1 MDREQQRQNRRDLTS
16 AFSCT
21 ADAELVPL
29 QNPSPRPTAACDT
42 PNPTP
47 TPLPDVT
54 LVPCPP
60 ADPIPLNLP
69 EGLIVASDP
78 VTAFCPSTAG
88 FSVTGTTAISLTAG
102 AQNQV
107 ILFTALDEITENQL
121 NYLYLVVPGSSAAII
136 SASLS
141 GATSSVIDLTHL
153 NYAQAEQL
161 IIGVQDAKFTVNL
174 LATDQARNLLVCQAE
189 NDGQFASCPTSAY
202 FGSSAGVPTG
212 LAYSPTAIAATG
224 SVLVQFNLLSTTGDQ
239 SVFDVL
245 NIPGLTAAAAQANAL
260 ALAQAE
266 SALRCVFGNSA
277 TSAACCTS
285 QAPDNNLGYT
295 VACVPATGPSITGI
309 APAVGY
315 FTVAENTVFSAVSKD
330 EADSVARELSRD
342 SLNCY
347 FPSDEITATCAGTG
361 PTGLGKTGP
370 FAPASTTAV
379 TLPAGSI
386 ILSDLDSSVTAA
398 NDQAILIATAS
409 LNCFWSNGTATV
421 FCPPSGTFTA
431 INNIQYNLAASPTAS
446 LNYSSTVLANT
457 VISYTSQADANEQ
470 AQQLAAT
477 NLSCIY
483 CNNAV
488 APTCSGG
495 VNETVG
501 SSADLIC
508 NILGDIAQNTAI
520 SLGNILK
527 SAADGGLNCCYG
539 NDPVENTIE
548 CGTGAYFNS
557 SPSASFTSVDSFFLP
572 ANVITICESTTAP
585 PPPPLLFP
593 YTNLFEASNI
603 NFGCC
608 EDIYV
613 CSGAT
618 GSATAL
624 PTLWATQTNL
634 FDVYSAGATFYLDD
648 EGTQGATFSPESL
661 YIVSRSGSPRYYR
674 GIVGSSGY
682 TEGLTACLAC
692 SDLYS
697 YSVRG
702 AYVGDY
708 PGASSAIAL
717 TDIFCAGYTATTQ
730 TLYTDSLNPFIS
742 PVTSSW
748 YADAC
753 GGTGFTPVGVTA
765 AGSDYIIGY
774 IVGTTGYY
782 SVFSSSGGNTATALG
797 EYSLSSCP
805 SSLYPYSIYISSTGC
820 PGEPGSTTL
829 YTSVTGA
836 FTANGSQIINF
847 YSELFNDSSIYSYP
861 SGTGYLNYIAEDLS
875 EHYRPIEGT
884 TAYASSECVPL
895 YRTTVQFSTVSA
907 EEVCNYPNFY
917 SPTADGYFNEN
928 IRTLWCDIADPFVSS
943 ATAKFYSV
951 RIIDDAYVF
960 LPGGSGSTTYLSQ
973 FIAGATAR
981 TNFRSYTD
989 IDYDST
995 LNSYTGTVDLSPF
1008 IQSAS
1013 GASGV
1018 DAIWVRSNSGG
1029 NPCDLTPSA
1038 SGKFLLSQG
1047 ATCQSNP
1054 IYSDIKFALSSSSAL
1069 AVTQKYLPVA
1079 PNDVQIY
1086 DTINQRLLYDGLGY
1100 KLASGFTGAVASS
1113 VIKVTDFSRI
1123 GSAFVGAV
1131 VRSASSNYIGSTA
1144 AAAKNVIPPYI
1155 SAVDYATGEI
1165 TLGGYYNVVNSTIPA
1180 ATSLYVTGFVVSATG
1195 WTSTYFSC
1203 TGDHCD
1209 KLKVGHSIYS
1219 YFVGAEGVTSSAGYI
1234 NRIDGATCYY
1244 TGAPGFNN
1252 FQDNNIGLTATHGS
1266 NRLYVLGNQ
1275 LARFWGD
1282 TGQNTPINKD
1292 LNNSN
1297 TSSFIYKD
1305 ETIGY
1310 AGVKNLTLGNTA
1322 GSTADFTVA
1331 GSYYQNCG
1339 VAGYAMPYSTTG
1351 AVYFSTT
1358 AQQYFQDITTYQCD
1372 GAISIEAVLLN
1383 SFETL
1388 IVDSCCSL
1396 VNPDDLS
1403 GTASACDFYQT
1414 YPSNTAVSDVYPLID
1429 VVSVPGGATQYWS
1442 QSVAPSRIQ
1451 FGQSGTYDSVVIQES
1466 GTGPFKRALISD
1478 GEVIYYW
1485 PCNANDVGT
1494 TATSFRVYLGYYDPD
1509 SLPYPTYPYDGFT
1522 ELNDPSWWSGT
1533 GKNNASGTAGYVFK
1547 EFDPDIAASTGCNC
1561 GNFVFINHGN
1571 TSGIKYSIWDSIDAG
1586 YTALPNPVPVEAH
1599 SYSLFTFNQCAT
1611 ACQEVVYDFCTVPF
1625 PDISGTGA
1633 CPDAAPAGFVA
1644 LDSYVQPSLFNASDF
1659 NPPSLFDFESM
1670 PSVGGTAEDLKAEAT
1685 EVAQNL
1691 VNSFVRC
1698 YYFNTFQ
1705 TGNTCSNPTDI
1716 TAQIGYAEAAEV
1728 VSNDSLAEANRLAK
1742 LLANSRTICLSQDVV
1757 GAGCE
1762 NTEIGNASSSNN
1774 LGSLNLSFSKAG
1786 CNFTPNLTFSSNIV
1800 FANATIRKI
1809 TICSPTGASLDV
1821 YVPSIPAY
1829 PDGGT
1834 FGMAVANPS

>member
-47 TPLPDVT
+47 TPLPDVA

-69 EGLIVASDP
+69 EGLVVASDP

-121 NYLYLVVPGSSAAII
+121 NYLYLIVPGASAAII

-189 NDGQFASCPTSAY
+189 NDGQIASCPTSAY

-239 SVFDVL
+239 SVFTAL

-330 EADSVARELSRD
+330 QADSVARELSRD

-421 FCPPSGTFTA
+421 FCPPSGTFTG
-431 INNIQYNLAASPTAS
+431 INNIEYNLAASPTAS

-457 VISYTSQADANEQ
+457 VISYTSQEDANEQ
-470 AQQLAAT
+470 AEQLASA

-527 SAADGGLNCCYG
+527 SASEGGLNCCYG

-634 FDVYSAGATFYLDD
+634 FDFVSSGATFYLDD

-661 YIVSRSGSPRYYR
+661 YIVSRAGSQRSYR
-674 GIVGSSGY
+674 GISGSSGY
-682 TEGLTACLAC
+682 TEGLTACLPC
-692 SDLYS
+692 SNLTSYNFKGATLGS
-697 YSVRG
+697 YS
-702 AYVGDY
+702 D
-708 PGASSAIAL
+708 SSTSAAV
-717 TDIFCAGYTATTQ
+717 TDIFCNGPTAQ
-730 TLYTDSLNPFIS
+730 SITLYTDALNPFTSIF
-742 PVTSSW
+742 PSSW
-748 YADAC
+748 YTDPC
-753 GGTGFTPVGVTA
+753 GNTAFSPVVDSTTAARYVAGYEAGSTGF
-765 AGSDYIIGY
+765 YII
-774 IVGTTGYY
+774 
-782 SVFSSSGGNTATALG
+782 FSTSGGNTASAAE

-805 SSLYPYSIYISSTGC
+805 ASRYPYSVYPNTEACSTASGA
-820 PGEPGSTTL
+820 TTL
-829 YTSVTGA
+829 YTSVPLA
-836 FTANGSQIINF
+836 FTTNGATTINF
-847 YSELFNDSSIYSYP
+847 YSQLFNDSSIYTFP
-861 SGTGYLNYIAEDLS
+861 GASGYVNYIAPDTS
-875 EHYRPIEGT
+875 VYARPITGV
-884 TAYASSECVPL
+884 TATAALTCGDL
-895 YRTTVQFSTVSA
+895 YRVTVQYSVSSA
-907 EEVCNYPNFY
+907 DEVCNYPSFY
-917 SPTADGYFNEN
+917 SPTADGYFNGN
-928 IRTLWCDIADPFVSS
+928 IRTLWSTVSDPFNAS
-943 ATAKFYSV
+943 ASGDQAQFYTQPV
-951 RIIDDAYVF
+951 A
-960 LPGGSGSTTYLSQ
+960 STGLLFSPSE
-973 FIAGATAR
+973 ASPGATVYVSEFSPGEK
-981 TNFRSYTD
+981 FRSAFREFNNVNFLA
-989 IDYDST
+989 DYK
-995 LNSYTGTVDLSPF
+995 SYTGTFLSSPF
-1008 IQSAS
+1008 VQSAS
-1013 GASGV
+1013 GSSGASAVWLYSV
-1018 DAIWVRSNSGG
+1018 DIDTICGS
-1029 NPCDLTPSA
+1029 LTAGSR
-1038 SGKFLLSQG
+1038 GLFNLS
-1047 ATCQSNP
+1047 ATCSSAWV
-1054 IYSDIKFALSSSSAL
+1054 YSDIKYPLTNRTALDASHKYLPLPSAPSDVLYSSSS
-1069 AVTQKYLPVA
+1069 
-1079 PNDVQIY
+1079 N
-1086 DTINQRLLYDGLGY
+1086 LLFDGMGY
-1100 KLASGFTGAVASS
+1100 MLASGITGTVGSSAIAVTDFTKIGAAFTGAV
-1113 VIKVTDFSRI
+1113 
-1123 GSAFVGAV
+1123 
-1131 VRSASSNYIGSTA
+1131 VRTPGNYIGTTGATA
-1144 AAAKNVIPPYI
+1144 TVIPPFI
-1155 SAVDYATGEI
+1155 SSFDLASGI
-1165 TLGGYYNVVNSTIPA
+1165 INLGGYFNKVNFAIPA
-1180 ATSLYVTGFVVSATG
+1180 STPLHVIGFVIDATG
-1195 WTSTYFSC
+1195 WGASSFIC
-1203 TGDHCD
+1203 EGEHCD
-1209 KLKVGHSIYS
+1209 KIEVGHSLFS
-1219 YFVGAEGVTSSAGYI
+1219 YYVGAEGTTFSAGYVNKVVGNTI
-1234 NRIDGATCYY
+1234 YY
-1244 TGAPGFNN
+1244 TGAPSYNN
-1252 FQDNNIGLTATHGS
+1252 FSSYDIGTGASHGS
-1266 NRLYVLGNQ
+1266 GRVYILGRQ
-1275 LARFWGD
+1275 FASFWAD
-1282 TGQNTPINKD
+1282 DNKTSPINRN
-1292 LNNSN
+1292 LNPLYEN
-1297 TSSFIYKD
+1297 FIFKD
-1305 ETIGY
+1305 ESINY
-1310 AGVKNLTLGNTA
+1310 AGAKNLTLGTTA
-1322 GSTADFTVA
+1322 GATADFSVIGAHSDVCPTRQQVPQYGVTGPLYWS
-1331 GSYYQNCG
+1331 GSYYAYDTIDFLCDG
-1339 VAGYAMPYSTTG
+1339 TL
-1351 AVYFSTT
+1351 
-1358 AQQYFQDITTYQCD
+1358 DIT
-1372 GAISIEAVLLN
+1372 VN
-1383 SFETL
+1383 
-1388 IVDSCCSL
+1388 IVDHFSVASFTSCCDVVYTDEVYAS
-1396 VNPDDLS
+1396 
-1403 GTASACDFYQT
+1403 TASACVYNQT
-1414 YPSNTAVSDVYPLID
+1414 YPGVTADPDLSAQ
-1429 VVSVPGGATQYWS
+1429 VVDIITTPGATFY
-1442 QSVAPSRIQ
+1442 
-1451 FGQSGTYDSVVIQES
+1451 YDSLSHSPLNDISFSDFIIQIN
-1466 GTGPFKRALISD
+1466 GVGPFVRAFIAAGQLESF
-1478 GEVIYYW
+1478 W
-1485 PCNANDVGT
+1485 PCNANDIGS
-1494 TATSFRVYLGYYDPD
+1494 TATYTRQFLGYFD
-1509 SLPYPTYPYDGFT
+1509 LENNIYPSDNSVLLDN
-1522 ELNDPSWWSGT
+1522 ELYWSGT
-1533 GKNNASGTAGYVFK
+1533 GKNNVAGNTGYVFK
-1547 EFDPDIAASTGCNC
+1547 EFDPDLAAVTACNC
-1561 GNFVFINHGN
+1561 GNFSFIDHDIN
-1571 TSGIKYSIWDSIDAG
+1571 SGIKYSIWP
-1586 YTALPNPVPVEAH
+1586 T
-1599 SYSLFTFNQCAT
+1599 AT
-1611 ACQEVVYDFCTVPF
+1611 AAWESLSNPPYLNPEDPF
-1625 PDISGTGA
+1625 LTASYFNECSTG
-1633 CPDAAPAGFVA
+1633 CDETYTCINSTDCNNPAPAGFITS
-1644 LDSYVQPSLFNASDF
+1644 DSYSNDSLFNPSSF
-1659 NPPSLFDFESM
+1659 NPPSLFDFEAM

-1685 EVAQNL
+1685 EIAQNL

-1786 CNFTPNLTFSSNIV
+1786 CNFTPNITFSSNIV

-1821 YVPSIPAY
+1821 YVPSIPDF
-1829 PDGGT
+1829 PEGGT